1 MKKLLFIITI
11 LILGLT
17 SETLKAQSGWSLQ
30 TNPISPDTTSLL
42 GKVQFV
48 SPTEGW
54 ISVSHGQL
62 LHTTDAGAI
71 WNIVV
76 PFPND
81 TVESLSDPAITMTWV
96 GQTHGWKMNFI
107 GDYENPRGAV
117 IYKTIDGGIDWTK
130 KILSTADGNMGIQ
143 IQFVDGNNGWASVLN
158 DSTGMQLFRST
169 DGGNI
174 WNPITFNGVF
184 GIFYFVDANNGW
196 SITRYAPDN
205 LSTPEWSIT
214 HTTDGG
220 VNWSVQYTDIGNT
233 NTDFTAIQFT
243 DLNNGWV
250 VGDSAKILKTT
261 DGGTNWTPITNTG
274 IISESN
280 SKSVFFLDANKGW
293 ISSKNDNGYAL
304 IQHTTDGGRS
314 WVTQGTPIENTKED
328 NAIFSIYFYDAQNG
342 WLTADNGI
350 ICHYTISGNGETVLD
365 YDENIYNTVTIGTQ
379 TWMTENLRTT
389 HYNNGDAIATTDPD
403 TLDISLEN
411 SPKYQWASYGNE
423 NIVPSYGRL
432 YTWYVATDSRGI
444 CPTGWHIPSDAE
456 WTTLGTFLTDNG
468 YGYEGNGNDIAKSMA
483 SKSVWATCDTAGRV
497 GNDQSSNNSSGFF
510 AFPAGVRFFE
520 GYYYGFEDATYWWST
535 TQNSNGMVW
544 SRNLDCNIAYLDT
557 LTNYYLNNGFSIRC
571 INDSTISEV
580 DFGTVNQTPQNF
592 SLSQNYPNPFNPVT
606 TISYQLPKSNFVQLS
621 IYNITGQ
628 LIETLVNGHN
638 NAGYH
643 TVLWNASEVGSGLY
657 FYRIEAGE
665 YTETKKCLILK

>member
-1 MKKLLFIITI
+1 MKKLLFIITM

-17 SETLKAQSGWSLQ
+17 SKTLNAQSGWSLQ
-30 TNPISPDTTSLL
+30 TNPILADTTNVL

-96 GQTHGWKMNFI
+96 DQTHGWKMNLI

-130 KILSTADGNMGIQ
+130 KILSTTTGDMGIQ

-158 DSTGMQLFRST
+158 DSTEMQLFRST

-174 WNPITFNGVF
+174 WNSITFNGVF
-184 GIFYFVDANNGW
+184 GIFYFIDASNGW
-196 SITRYAPDN
+196 SITRYAPDS

-214 HTTDGG
+214 HTNDGG

-233 NTDFTAIQFT
+233 DADFTAIQFT
-243 DLNNGWV
+243 DLDNGWV

-261 DGGTNWTPITNTG
+261 DGGTNWSQITNAG
-274 IISESN
+274 IAAN
-280 SKSVFFLDANKGW
+280 AKSKCLFFLDAVTGW
-293 ISSKNDNGYAL
+293 IGTNNYIINDDTERIIL
-304 IQHTTDGGRS
+304 HTTNGGAS
-314 WVTQGTPIENTKED
+314 WTKQYPPTSGG
-328 NAIFSIYFYDAQNG
+328 IFSIFFWDANNG
-342 WLTADNGI
+342 WFTSEECTNCDGPDSLIVWTEI
-350 ICHYTISGNGETVLD
+350 IGHTTSGGVSGV
-365 YDENIYNTVTIGTQ
+365 DEN
-379 TWMTENLRTT
+379 ENL
-389 HYNNGDAIATTDPD
+389 
-403 TLDISLEN
+403 
-411 SPKYQWASYGNE
+411 
-423 NIVPSYGRL
+423 
-432 YTWYVATDSRGI
+432 
-444 CPTGWHIPSDAE
+444 PT
-456 WTTLGTFLTDNG
+456 
-468 YGYEGNGNDIAKSMA
+468 
-483 SKSVWATCDTAGRV
+483 R
-497 GNDQSSNNSSGFF
+497 
-510 AFPAGVRFFE
+510 
-520 GYYYGFEDATYWWST
+520 
-535 TQNSNGMVW
+535 
-544 SRNLDCNIAYLDT
+544 
-557 LTNYYLNNGFSIRC
+557 
-571 INDSTISEV
+571 
-580 DFGTVNQTPQNF
+580 F

-606 TISYQLPKSNFVQLS
+606 TISYQLPKSNFVKLS

-643 TVLWNASEVGSGLY
+643 TVLWNANEVGSGLY
-657 FYRIEAGE
+657 FYRIEAGK